1 MASRAPS
8 LAHGKKAKINYEVPV
23 LVGVR
28 TPMNAKANAVRDP
41 WIFRFCWTF
50 IVHIKYNQ

>member
-28 TPMNAKANAVRDP
+28 TPMNAKANAVRDRLD
-41 WIFRFCWTF
+41 ISILLDIYRA
-50 IVHIKYNQ
+50 HQL